1 MPFVSILA
9 APGNAHLLVLGS
21 AVPVTDPQPINE
33 EGMFGER
40 PRIVVYQREVPDPA
54 PVIARLHAV
63 LATSRVEGEA
73 DAYDCPATVAIRAVE
88 IATSELWPPNRL
100 RCQGCQHY
108 FVPPIAEMQRM
119 YVACPHCHNPML
131 NPRAGLA

>member
-9 APGNAHLLVLGS
+9 APGNAHLLVVGS
-21 AVPVTDPQPINE
+21 AVPVTDPQPLTP
-33 EGMFGER
+33 EGTFGER

-54 PVIARLHAV
+54 PVVERLHAV
-63 LATSRVEGEA
+63 LATSRVAGEV

-100 RCQGCQHY
+100 RCQDCQHY

>member
-21 AVPVTDPQPINE
+21 AVPATDPQPITE
-33 EGMFGER
+33 EGRFGER
-40 PRIVVYQREVPDPA
+40 PRIVVYQREVPDPE
-54 PVIARLHAV
+54 PVIARLHEV
-63 LATSRVEGEA
+63 LATSRVAGEA